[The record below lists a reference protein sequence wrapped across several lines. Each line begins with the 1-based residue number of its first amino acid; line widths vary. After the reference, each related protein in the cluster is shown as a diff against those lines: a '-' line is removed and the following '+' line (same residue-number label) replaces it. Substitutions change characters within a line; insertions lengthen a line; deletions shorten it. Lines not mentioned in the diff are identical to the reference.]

1 MSEKEEKLVVRK
13 ATISLRRKYGRTK
26 QINIVERD
34 AFVPKKLE
42 KEIRN
47 SILKKKSILATDIA
61 LKFDI
66 RVSTAKLLLKL
77 YEEEGLIK
85 ELLEYATDITC
96 QFIRL
101 MAQTGAHMVSNGDSN
116 AGPELISAEMY
127 EKFAYPMKPEL

>member
-13 ATISLRRKYGRTK
+13 QTLSLRRKYGRTK
-26 QINIVERD
+26 QITIVERD

-42 KEIRN
+42 KEIKE

-66 RVSTAKLLLKL
+66 RVSTAKLLLKI

-85 ELLEYATDITC
+85 LFDPTLKLKIYVPTS
-96 QFIRL
+96 Q
-101 MAQTGAHMVSNGDSN
+101 
-116 AGPELISAEMY
+116 
-127 EKFAYPMKPEL
+127 